1 MRLAVL
7 GPVALADAAGAP
19 VSITPRKAREL
30 LTMLALEHP
39 RPLSLDALAARLWDD
54 PPPASAKT
62 VQGLLSRLRRGL
74 ATAGAHGPGI
84 TGGPSG
90 YRLTEP
96 EELDVLE
103 FHRLVRAGRQSM
115 LTGTWTLAAGALGQA
130 RAVLR
135 GQPELPATAAGDAL
149 RTWLDELR
157 DGLAEDH
164 VEAAIQAGHLD
175 AALAELELLIA
186 ARPLHERLREL
197 RMVALARSG
206 RVADAL
212 RTYRDA
218 RGTLLD
224 QLGVEPGTELR
235 RLERAIL
242 AGDAPVTTSR
252 AIASRP
258 PPVRPTVGPA
268 ARTTGDDPPLRA
280 EVRYVGVDDVHIA
293 FCTVGDRDTD
303 FVIMNAGALP
313 VDCVLTERRLA
324 AAIQRLTS
332 FARVTWFN
340 HRGIG
345 LSDRC
350 TADNLPTVQDWARDL
365 NAVLDTIG
373 ATAPVVYAS
382 EETTA
387 VALQLAADRPDRL
400 AGIVLSNACARF
412 TRGDGYPYGL
422 DPLLAEQSATETMA
436 AQARGGGFD
445 LLTVIAPTVATDP
458 AFRAWWDSAGR
469 RGATPRVA
477 RALRSRYQNSD
488 LRALVG
494 MVTVPVLHF
503 VNPTAPAHHPG
514 HDRYLQDHL
523 PRVETHRL
531 PGPDELWWLDT
542 SGIFLA
548 DVERFLRERT
558 TGRQE
563 QVSPD
568 RR

>member
-7 GPVALADAAGAP
+7 GPVALTGAGGAP

-30 LTMLALEHP
+30 LTMLALEYP
-39 RPLSLDALAARLWDD
+39 RPLSLDALATRLWDD

-62 VQGLLSRLRRGL
+62 VQGLLSRLRRVL
-74 ATAGAHGPGI
+74 ATAGARGPGI
-84 TGGPSG
+84 IGGPSG
-90 YRLTEP
+90 YRLAEP
-96 EELDVLE
+96 DELDVLE

-115 LTGTWTLAAGALGQA
+115 LAGTWTLASDALGQA
-130 RAVLR
+130 RATFR
-135 GQPELPATAAGDAL
+135 EWPELPATAAGDAL
-149 RTWLDELR
+149 RAWLGEVR
-157 DGLAEDH
+157 DGVAEDH
-164 VEAAIQAGHLD
+164 VEAMIQVGHLD
-175 AALAELELLIA
+175 AALAELELLTA

-206 RVADAL
+206 RVPDAL

-218 RGTLLD
+218 REVLLD
-224 QLGVEPGTELR
+224 QLGVEPGDELR

-242 AGDAPVTTSR
+242 AGDTPATTPR
-252 AIASRP
+252 AITHRRP
-258 PPVRPTVGPA
+258 PSVVPTVGPGS
-268 ARTTGDDPPLRA
+268 TMTGDDPLRA

-293 FCTVGDRDTD
+293 FCTVGTGDRDL
-303 FVIMNAGALP
+303 VLMNAGALP
-313 VDCVLTERRLA
+313 VDCVLTEPRLA
-324 AAIQRLTS
+324 EAIRRLTS

-350 TADNLPTVQDWARDL
+350 TADDLPTVQDWARDL
-365 NAVLDTIG
+365 AAVLDAIG
-373 ATAPVVYAS
+373 AVAPVVLAS

-387 VALQLAADRPDRL
+387 VAFRLAADRPDRL

-422 DPLLAEQSATETMA
+422 DPLLAEQGATEAAA
-436 AQARGGGFD
+436 AQPRDGGFD

-458 AFRAWWDSAGR
+458 AFRAWWDAAGR

-477 RALRSRYQNSD
+477 RALRSRFQNSD
-488 LRALVG
+488 IRALVDD
-494 MVTVPVLHF
+494 VTVPVLHV

-514 HDRYLQDHL
+514 HERYLQDHL
-523 PRVETHRL
+523 AHVETHQL

-542 SGIFLA
+542 SGTFLA
-548 DVERFLRERT
+548 HVERFVRERT
-558 TGRQE
+558 
-563 QVSPD
+563 
-568 RR
+568 

>member
-7 GPVALADAAGAP
+7 GPVTLTGGGGAP

-39 RPLSLDALAARLWDD
+39 RPLSLDALTTRLWDD
-54 PPPASAKT
+54 PPPAAAKT
-62 VQGLLSRLRRGL
+62 VQGLLSRLRRVL

-90 YRLTEP
+90 YRLAEP

-115 LTGTWTLAAGALGQA
+115 LTGTWTLAASALGQA
-130 RAVLR
+130 RTVLR
-135 GQPELPATAAGDAL
+135 GRPELPATAAGDAL

-175 AALAELELLIA
+175 AALAELELLTA
-186 ARPLHERLREL
+186 ARPLHERLWQL

-212 RTYRDA
+212 RTYLDA
-218 RGTLLD
+218 RGVLLG
-224 QLGVEPGTELR
+224 QLGVEPGSELR

-242 AGDAPVTTSR
+242 AGNTPAMAPRS
-252 AIASRP
+252 IANRP
-258 PPVRPTVGPA
+258 RPVLPTVHPA
-268 ARTTGDDPPLRA
+268 VTTTGDDPLRA
-280 EVRYVGVDDVHIA
+280 DVRYVAVDDDVHIA
-293 FCTVGDRDTD
+293 FCTVGDGDAD

-324 AAIQRLTS
+324 GAIHRLTS

-350 TADNLPTVQDWARDL
+350 TAAHLPTVQDWTRDL
-365 NAVLDTIG
+365 TAVLDTIG
-373 ATAPVVYAS
+373 ATAPVIYAS

-387 VALQLAADRPDRL
+387 VAFQLAADRPDRL

-412 TRGDGYPYGL
+412 TRSDDYPYGL

-436 AQARGGGFD
+436 AQPLDGGFD
-445 LLTVIAPTVATDP
+445 LLTVIAPTAATDP
-458 AFRAWWDSAGR
+458 TFRAWWDSAGR

-494 MVTVPVLHF
+494 EVTVPVLHF

-514 HDRYLQDHL
+514 HERYLQNHL
-523 PRVETHRL
+523 AHVETHRL

-548 DVERFLRERT
+548 HVERFIRERT
-558 TGRQE
+558 TGRCPA
-563 QVSPD
+563 VGS
-568 RR
+568 